1 MEKTP
6 DETREQQI
14 RKKAGSLY
22 WNARQRATDKGI
34 SFSLS
39 KEFIEAALKKGKCQA
54 TGVSF
59 DFNESSGGK
68 GQSNPWS
75 PSLDRIDPNKGYT
88 KKNVQVVALIYN
100 RAKGADSEAD
110 VRLLA
115 RKLCQRTGHRS
126 CKK

>member
-6 DETREQQI
+6 EEERLQKI
-14 RKKAGSLY
+14 HKKAGTLY
-22 WNARQRATDKGI
+22 RNARQRATDKGLR
-34 SFSLS
+34 FSLS

-54 TGVSF
+54 TGVAF

-88 KKNVQVVALIYN
+88 KDNVQVVALIYN
-100 RAKGADSEAD
+100 RAKGADSEND
-110 VRLLA
+110 VRQLA
-115 RKLCQRTGHRS
+115 RKLCEKTRHRN